1 MCSIAAPLSLADQSF
16 NTLEGSGSLTYL
28 PFALAD
34 ASGEPCPSD
43 QFDKVYLLQ
52 ADRDLP
58 PWLSIAHDPALHTIS
73 WSSQHAPAGINETF
87 WLTLTATIGAN
98 DKDILTTS
106 YKVGDPTS
114 SHPLDAETAA
124 RCSRN

>member
-1 MCSIAAPLSLADQSF
+1 MCSVAAPMSLADQSF

-43 QFDKVYLLQ
+43 YFDIVYHLQ
-52 ADRDLP
+52 IDRDLP

-73 WSSQHAPAGINETF
+73 WSSQRAPAGINETF
-87 WLTLTATIGAN
+87 LLTLTATIGAN
-98 DKDILTTS
+98 HSLAHNSTSFTLTTLS
-106 YKVGDPTS
+106 PSPYLNLDP
-114 SHPLDAETAA
+114 
-124 RCSRN
+124 